1 MRNFEVLSVE
11 ESPGGPGPDR
21 LWKIHYTA
29 YVKKQLKTDELWIIA
44 RNTKQARERAMLRF
58 GEVSL

>member
-1 MRNFEVLSVE
+1 MRKFEVLAVE

-21 LWKIHYTA
+21 LWKIHYKA
-29 YVKKQLKTDELWIIA
+29 IVKKQWKTDSLWIIA
-44 RNTKQARERAMLRF
+44 RNAKQAREQAVLRF

>member
-21 LWKIHYTA
+21 LWKIHYRA
-29 YVKKQLKTDELWIIA
+29 YVKKQWKTGELCIIA

-58 GEVSL
+58 GKVSL